1 VVAAGTPSQTPI
13 KSIFKKMQSVA
24 SLNAT
29 PTSIRATTN
38 APSNV
43 ATSTSPQHQDKSTSR
58 FSFSKLTKF
67 VSRSALKVMNRKTS
81 TDSLGE
87 SLETS
92 SSSDTS
98 ILNYEEENNQLN
110 KLSHMREAAAAN
122 VATHP
127 RVISPKVSQTTTFTN
142 GVFSSSGLAN
152 RQARKN
158 RPVMGITALM
168 LNKHR
173 QQVLSNGQQYG
184 LYGMTTGVMMPNMF
198 LVGLPIVF
206 NPANLIDEK
215 TNENS
220 NYDRLTRGNSNQT
233 SSSQQHPQQSS
244 LKTSV
249 IKTNPNQCQTY
260 RTSVYSNKKSSPL
273 SKHQFSVNDAY
284 DSIREAVF

>member
-1 VVAAGTPSQTPI
+1 
-13 KSIFKKMQSVA
+13 MQSVG

-29 PTSIRATTN
+29 PVSIRAITTTTAN
-38 APSNV
+38 AP
-43 ATSTSPQHQDKSTSR
+43 STSPQHQDKSTSR

-110 KLSHMREAAAAN
+110 KLSHMREATAAN
-122 VATHP
+122 VATYP

-142 GVFSSSGLAN
+142 EVFSNSGPAN

-158 RPVMGITALM
+158 RPVMGLTALM

-173 QQVLSNGQQYG
+173 QQMLSNGQQYG
-184 LYGMTTGVMMPNMF
+184 MYGMTTGVMMPNMF

-206 NPANLIDEK
+206 NPANLIDER
-215 TNENS
+215 NENN
-220 NYDRLTRGNSNQT
+220 NYDRLTRGTSNQT
-233 SSSQQHPQQSS
+233 SSSQQKQPS
-244 LKTSV
+244 LKTPI